1 MSFKIGDRVIINEHG
16 QYHITKPGSTGTIIA
31 KGKKNSMT
39 EGEKQVEFDHLVGEP
54 FNPDCVRYWIAVKD
68 ISLQSRGNKY
78 FLIIAKINKMAE
90 TRKGKGYAY

>member
-31 KGKKNSMT
+31 KGKNKT
-39 EGEKQVEFDHLVGEP
+39 IWEGEMQVEFDHLVGEP
-54 FNPDCVRYWIAVKD
+54 FNPDCVRYWIAVRD

-78 FLIIAKINKMAE
+78 FLIIAKINKMSE